1 MKSLQQSIVI
11 AFVFAFTIVCLHHIG
26 ELAGWFAVAFIGFG
40 GSQWAMS
47 QVGKEETVAEQVTEE
62 SGDKQVVLPE
72 QVFSLLEK
80 KTEELTGTD
89 LWAEMPQSDAVE
101 IEPPTQIQTEE
112 APKEIQF
119 QLLMQQLESLP
130 QKQGRR
136 KVWAVL
142 CDRLHVKGGTKVR
155 DANLANKAK
164 FLEAQK
170 VKVPELIKAKVVA
183 LRAA

>member
-1 MKSLQQSIVI
+1 MKSLQQSLVI
-11 AFVFAFTIVCLHHIG
+11 AFVVSLALVSLHHLG
-26 ELAGWFAVAFIGFG
+26 ELVGWFAVASIGFG

-47 QVGKEETVAEQVTEE
+47 QLEKDESATEQVAEE
-62 SGDKQVVLPE
+62 SGNEQVLPE
-72 QVFSLLEK
+72 QVFSLLEE

-89 LWAEMPQSDAVE
+89 LWAETPQPDAVE
-101 IEPPTQIQTEE
+101 IEPLTQSEE
-112 APKEIQF
+112 APREIQF
-119 QLLMQQLESLP
+119 QLIVEQLESLP

-136 KVWAVL
+136 KVWAAL

>member
-1 MKSLQQSIVI
+1 MKSLQQSIAI

-26 ELAGWFAVAFIGFG
+26 ELAGWFAVASVGFG

-47 QVGKEETVAEQVTEE
+47 QVGKEETVSEQVAEE
-62 SGDKQVVLPE
+62 SGDEQVVLPE
-72 QVFSLLEK
+72 QVFSLLEE

-89 LWAEMPQSDAVE
+89 LWAEMPQPDAVE
-101 IEPPTQIQTEE
+101 IEPLTQSEE
-112 APKEIQF
+112 APREIQF

-136 KVWAVL
+136 KVWAAL